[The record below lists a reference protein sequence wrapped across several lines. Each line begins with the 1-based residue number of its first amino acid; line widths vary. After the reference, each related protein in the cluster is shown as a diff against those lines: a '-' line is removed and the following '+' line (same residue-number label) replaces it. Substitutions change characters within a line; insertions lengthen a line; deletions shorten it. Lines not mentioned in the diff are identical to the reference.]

1 MPIPNPKQFK
11 DKDSFISKCMEI
23 EIGSGKDNEQ
33 AFAICNTTWENRNM
47 KKTTAQIVNAKI
59 SNFPVKEIPHTP
71 TPRPVGSTEPPEIE
85 VEFITPNPCTDGYR
99 AFGFKIKNGVKVP
112 NCIPID

>member
-71 TPRPVGSTEPPEIE
+71 TQRPVGSTEPPEIE
-85 VEFITPNPCTDGYR
+85 VEFITPNPCTSGYI
-99 AFGFKIKNGVKVP
+99 AIGTKIKNGREVP
-112 NCIPID
+112 NCVPEK